1 MNKKIKSMFVGQGTR
16 PISKQFSK
24 AWTALI
30 ITWLLADIQ
39 TETPHT
45 INPAVLQHTSS
56 PGYLKSHMSCQN
68 GPCRYVDYLDGSHC
82 YVEQDIADS
91 TSPNCF
97 DVEFDSF
104 VDWDQW
110 VNDLVEK

>member
-1 MNKKIKSMFVGQGTR
+1 
-16 PISKQFSK
+16 
-24 AWTALI
+24 
-30 ITWLLADIQ
+30 
-39 TETPHT
+39 
-45 INPAVLQHTSS
+45 
-56 PGYLKSHMSCQN
+56 MSCQN
-68 GPCRYVDYLDGSHC
+68 GPCRHVDYLDGSHC
-82 YVEQDIADS
+82 YVDQDQDIADS